1 MRLTKISRRTFIASA
16 LLATPCVVL
25 ADARLIEP
33 TWLKIRH
40 QKVGSESANRFVHF
54 SDLHHKGDRDYLQS
68 VVDKINSFTP
78 DFVCFTGDIIEDQKY
93 LHEALE
99 ILSGIKAPMFGVPG
113 NHDYWSRVSF
123 EPIHKCF
130 NATGGAWLLDT
141 HRKIA
146 GGRINLIGVTCK
158 RINQELPPL
167 DPPVKNI
174 LLMHYPAWV
183 KNLGDQTFDLMLA
196 GHSHGGQVRI
206 PFYGSLIVPF
216 GVDEYDMGMFETKS
230 GPLYVNSGIGYIL
243 NYNFRFNCRPEITV
257 FEI

>member
-196 GHSHGGQVRI
+196 GHSHDFVNIEMQEAG
-206 PFYGSLIVPF
+206 IVPF